1 MPVQKYTD
9 AKAKANKKWGDQNK
23 EHRAYLNA
31 RSTAR
36 SFIRNRATVDD
47 LNELEKII
55 SQRRSQLVE

>member
-47 LNELEKII
+47 LDELVQLIAN
-55 SQRRSQLVE
+55 RRVQLKE